1 VDIEGLPAALK
12 KKLDEAVTETQKDM
26 M

>member
-1 VDIEGLPAALK
+1 VDIEGLPPALK
-12 KKLDEAVTETQKDM
+12 QKLDQTVAETQKDM